1 MKGEVLK
8 IVFKDDMAF
17 LTKEVAL
24 NFKQVELPPS
34 SVRFKTP
41 AFWTIRV
48 INYNEGEK
56 KLFVEV
62 LDYQV
67 GETQFPFN
75 QLQLED
81 TLVEIEKVT
90 FKSIDTPGWLN
101 TLNGVRPGKFMPTK
115 QETVYRQETPA
126 RVPVKRIYNEPFSVA
141 IKDVKFLSSKV
152 AFEKKIQQF
161 GKSIKFEI
169 LNENIIEQY
178 DAIKNYFAN
187 VLKTKRVQVVPT
199 IITLDGT
206 IESTNATSVEIEKI
220 DQTLIEEVKFE
231 VVKAARKKE
240 VPGDEQLFTKDEY
253 LATFIDE
260 EAQQLFKDDNEFF
273 ENLLDKSGTKHH
285 NHLMFLSSKHKHDLQ
300 KLRFVHN
307 PFSFVFLLRGNERFH
322 IVWETLDTAE
332 ATYIWTFSVDEKD
345 LKQVFTDTDKTINLI
360 IRNGKNEY
368 IGRHE
373 DNFNRVFHDY
383 VDIHSGFKNWKQEI
397 EEIISE

>member
-8 IVFKDDMAF
+8 IEFKDDMAF

-24 NFKQVELPPS
+24 DFKQVELPPN

-48 INYNEGEK
+48 INYNKAEK

-67 GETQFPFN
+67 GETQFPVN
-75 QLQLED
+75 QLELAD
-81 TLVEIEKVT
+81 ILMEIEKVT

-101 TLNGVRPGKFMPTK
+101 TLNGIRPGKFMPTK
-115 QETVYRQETPA
+115 PETVYRPETPVRA
-126 RVPVKRIYNEPFSVA
+126 PVKRIYNEPFSVA
-141 IKDVKFLSSKV
+141 IKDVKFLSGKV
-152 AFEKKIQQF
+152 AFEKKIQQL

-187 VLKTKRVQVVPT
+187 VLKTKRIQVVPT
-199 IITLDGT
+199 IITVDGA
-206 IESTNATSVEIEKI
+206 IESTSAVSVEIEKI
-220 DQTLIEEVKFE
+220 DQALIEEVKFE
-231 VVKAARKKE
+231 VVKGARKKE

-253 LATFIDE
+253 LAAFVDE

-273 ENLLDKSGTKHH
+273 ENLLENSKTKHH

-307 PFSFVFLLRGNERFH
+307 PFSFVFLLQGSVKFH

-332 ATYIWTFSVDEKD
+332 ATYIWTFDNDQNNLPEVLAS
-345 LKQVFTDTDKTINLI
+345 TNNTIGLI
-360 IRNGKNEY
+360 LREGKNEY
-368 IGRHE
+368 ISQHKE
-373 DNFNRVFHDY
+373 NFNRVFHDY
-383 VDIHSGFKNWKQEI
+383 SDLQHGFKHWKEEI
-397 EEIISE
+397 EIIIL